1 MKDPDLSS
9 GMKGFI
15 DRHEKWVEERISGG
29 ELWEKWRAIHLARLA
44 DLRHERGI
52 HLVVTFGMIIVAFLV
67 FAIWLREPTG
77 PISALLVLTFT
88 LVAAYLKHYWLLENS
103 AQRWM
108 RLAERMEREEYARKS

>member
-15 DRHEKWVEERISGG
+15 DRHEKWVEERIAGG
-29 ELWEKWRAIHLARLA
+29 ELWEKWRAVH
-44 DLRHERGI
+44 
-52 HLVVTFGMIIVAFLV
+52 

-88 LVAAYLKHYWLLENS
+88 LVGAYLKHYWLLENS

-108 RLAERMEREEYARKS
+108 RLAERMERDEYSRK